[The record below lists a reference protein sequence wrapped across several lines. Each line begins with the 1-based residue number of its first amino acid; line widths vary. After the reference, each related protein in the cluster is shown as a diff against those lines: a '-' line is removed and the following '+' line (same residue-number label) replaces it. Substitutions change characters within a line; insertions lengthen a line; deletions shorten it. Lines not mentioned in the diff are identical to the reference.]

1 MEQKAL
7 KLIMAGL
14 LILSMALTGREAA
27 EYVGAMHAVNALRE
41 TGMGAD
47 DSGRLC
53 VVVDAG
59 HGGDDRRVLGRQA
72 PGPPTGADIARPRQS
87 RGRFRRSFPRRGLL
101 GERCGLTT
109 PA

>member
-41 TGMGAD
+41 TMGQFC
-47 DSGRLC
+47 L
-53 VVVDAG
+53 
-59 HGGDDRRVLGRQA
+59 
-72 PGPPTGADIARPRQS
+72 
-87 RGRFRRSFPRRGLL
+87 
-101 GERCGLTT
+101 
-109 PA
+109 